1 MMCYLQIVAVSL
13 NGVQYPGDIRL
24 EIEKLEK
31 MTDEKFKRIFTL
43 LYNVNESLEL
53 FKKYHVEKLFDAR
66 ILSVD
71 SKFRGKGLGK
81 EIIKRAEE
89 VAEKN
94 GFQVRLL
101 PMIRA
106 QKVQRKNDLQNY

>member
-101 PMIRA
+101 PMIRT
-106 QKVQRKNDLQNY
+106 QKVQRKNFLQNY